1 MTRVAVI
8 PARLASTR
16 LPGKVLRPLH
26 GRPMLAW
33 VHAAVAGAE
42 QIDAVYVATADDAVA
57 EAAAALG
64 AEVIRTRADHQ
75 TGTDRVAEAAE
86 LVAAQRAARGEA
98 PTLIVNVQADEPT
111 LSPAVI
117 DTLVDAFDD
126 PDVHIATLATRP
138 RDATEIADPDA
149 VKVVCDARGDALYF
163 SRAPIPYTRDKAAAQ
178 HARIH
183 VGLYAFRPDALRR
196 YAAAE
201 PAPLERVERLEQLRA
216 LHHRMPIRV
225 VETDWRGVG
234 VDTERDLERARA
246 LLGGIP

>member
-1 MTRVAVI
+1 MSRVAVI

-42 QIDAVYVATADDAVA
+42 RVDAVYVATADDAVA
-57 EAAAALG
+57 DAAAELG
-64 AEVIRTRADHQ
+64 AEVIRTRADHE
-75 TGTDRVAEAAE
+75 TGTDRVAEAVE
-86 LVAAQRAARGEA
+86 QLTAQGRA
-98 PTLIVNVQADEPT
+98 PTLVVNVQADEPT
-111 LSPAVI
+111 LSSAVI
-117 DTLVDAFDD
+117 DALVGAFDD
-126 PDVHIATLATRP
+126 ADVQIATLATRP
-138 RDATEIADPDA
+138 RDATDVAEPDA

-163 SRAPIPYTRDKAAAQ
+163 SRAPIPYTRDKAAVQ

-183 VGLYAFRPDALRR
+183 VGLYAFRLDALRR

-216 LHHRMPIRV
+216 LHHGMAIRV
-225 VETDWRGVG
+225 VETRWRGVG